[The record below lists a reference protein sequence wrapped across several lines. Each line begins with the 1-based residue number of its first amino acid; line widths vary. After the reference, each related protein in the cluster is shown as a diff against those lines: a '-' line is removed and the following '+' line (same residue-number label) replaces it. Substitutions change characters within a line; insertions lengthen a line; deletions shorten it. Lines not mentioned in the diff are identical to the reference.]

1 MNVWK
6 GAAWG
11 RVFAHLHAFSQAAKT
26 MCSSLECE
34 PWPGSAGPLV
44 ESRDYVLKKKGW
56 GIYPASYLLP
66 SLHILKANTKFTFL
80 H

>member
-11 RVFAHLHAFSQAAKT
+11 RVFAHLRAFSQAAKT
-26 MCSSLECE
+26 MCSSLERE

-44 ESRDYVLKKKGW
+44 ESRDYVFLKKKAGEF
-56 GIYPASYLLP
+56 IL
-66 SLHILKANTKFTFL
+66 LHIFCLRFIF
-80 H
+80 

>member
-26 MCSSLECE
+26 MCSSLERE

-44 ESRDYVLKKKGW
+44 ESRDYVLKKKKAGEF
-56 GIYPASYLLP
+56 IL
-66 SLHILKANTKFTFL
+66 LHIFCL
-80 H
+80 HFIF